1 MLGVFTNISEPGI
14 LAVNF
19 EITINNSNN
28 ACNIKNK
35 ILEIGSRIKNINID
49 ANPKIIIIPRSGL
62 ANILDIKNV
71 NEIVLKFNIVIGI
84 IISCAEKVTLNTSAI
99 FCFIFNF
106 IKKFVI
112 LLLNITIPVV
122 PMNESFNPI
131 SFIANGF

>member
-1 MLGVFTNISEPGI
+1 M
-14 LAVNF
+14 
-19 EITINNSNN
+19 
-28 ACNIKNK
+28 CNIKNK
-35 ILEIGSRIKNINID
+35 IFDMGLKIEDINID
-49 ANPKIIIIPRSGL
+49 MNPKIIIIPKSGL

-112 LLLNITIPVV
+112 LLLNITIPAV

>member
-71 NEIVLKFNIVIGI
+71 KETVLKFSIVMGI
-84 IISCAEKVTLNTSAI
+84 IMSCAEKVMLKASAI
-99 FCFIFNF
+99 LFFIFNF
-106 IKKFVI
+106 KRDAYTCKKVFF
-112 LLLNITIPVV
+112 
-122 PMNESFNPI
+122 S
-131 SFIANGF
+131 IAYLRSYYYYCHYARSYN

>member
-71 NEIVLKFNIVIGI
+71 KETVLKFSIVMGI
-84 IISCAEKVTLNTSAI
+84 IMSCAEKVMLKASAI
-99 FCFIFNF
+99 LFFIFNF
-106 IKKFVI
+106 TNISLMF
-112 LLLNITIPVV
+112 LLNIIIPTV
-122 PMNESFNPI
+122 PINESFNPM